1 MEDEAQKDKK
11 KEMPMEDLDQVVG
24 GSSRIRGTNDDDVI
38 MGTGG
43 NEFIDGK
50 GGEDFIYGG
59 AGNDTL
65 DGGYKDD
72 ADDTLIGGDGDDTA
86 IWGLDYDGSDTFEGG
101 QGNDTLKIDLPI
113 DVSAQAS
120 YNAGEWDIQVKD
132 AAGNPVTI
140 TDDMWDDNGNL
151 ILPPESS
158 GVITAAGGNTLTF
171 SSVETIGRC

>member
-1 MEDEAQKDKK
+1 MADETQKDEK
-11 KEMPMEDLDQVVG
+11 KEMSMEELDQVVG
-24 GSSRIRGTNDDDVI
+24 GLIRGTVGNDTLE
-38 MGTGG
+38 GTDG
-43 NEFIDGK
+43 NDYMYGDK
-50 GGEDFIYGG
+50 GEDSISGG
-59 AGNDTL
+59 DGNDTL
-65 DGGYKDD
+65 DGGVFDR

-86 IWGLDYDGSDTFEGG
+86 IWGLDNDGNDTFEGG

-140 TDDMWDDNGNL
+140 TDDMWDNNGNL

-171 SSVETIGRC
+171 SGVETIGRM